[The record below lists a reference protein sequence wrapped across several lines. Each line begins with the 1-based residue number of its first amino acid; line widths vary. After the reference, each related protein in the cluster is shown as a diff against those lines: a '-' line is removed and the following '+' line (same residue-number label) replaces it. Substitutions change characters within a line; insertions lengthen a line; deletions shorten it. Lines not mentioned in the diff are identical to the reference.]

1 MLTLEQHKVSVSDKS
16 RFFVDSRSLLSSDW
30 FLSAQTVAN
39 LPLIGSCRFNFPTG
53 ADAPKTF
60 PIESVKSPRSRRI
73 RIIFS
78 EWRTSSS
85 HLIPQTKTASPLH
98 TMSSAMAKTA
108 FATSASVALRRPTP
122 LFSAFTSL
130 SRPLPRH
137 RTSLQTRRFATPLAT
152 AAPATKQVRV
162 RFAPSPTGALHVGGA
177 RTALYNW
184 LLARQMNGAF
194 LVRVEDTDVARSTR
208 ESEDMVLTDLAWL
221 GLTWDEG
228 PRVGGEKGPYRQ
240 SERGEIYVQ
249 LAEKLVREGKAYPCF
264 CTEEELDRKREEAER
279 EGRPPQ
285 YDGTWR
291 DADPEEVK
299 RRIDN
304 GDKYTVRFKVP
315 VGSRVVIDDAVRGK
329 VAWDAD
335 STVGDFIILRSTGV
349 PVYNFC
355 VAVDDALMGVST
367 VIRAEEHLT
376 NTLRQVLT
384 LRALGFE
391 TPQYAH
397 CSLILGSDRSKLS
410 KRHGATSVTQFREE
424 GYLPVAMINYLATLG
439 WNDGTEKEIYTAEE
453 LIKAFDIHR
462 ITKSPAMFDGDK
474 LRFINGQHL
483 RALPADELEE
493 LVVAEWKRSG
503 VFNDALQQSSLLAKA
518 AVALV
523 RGSLELVNDANDDMK
538 AVFSY
543 PLEESLAS
551 GEANELVEEG
561 GFKELAEIALRDYDS
576 GDMPIGSDG
585 EEHIGKWK
593 KWVKATGKASGR
605 KGKRLFH
612 PLRLALTGKMSG
624 PDVGE
629 ILQVLYLTEKE
640 NVATDFVP
648 LSQRMEM
655 LRNKLASM

>member
-1 MLTLEQHKVSVSDKS
+1 MT
-16 RFFVDSRSLLSSDW
+16 
-30 FLSAQTVAN
+30 
-39 LPLIGSCRFNFPTG
+39 GS
-53 ADAPKTF
+53 
-60 PIESVKSPRSRRI
+60 
-73 RIIFS
+73 
-78 EWRTSSS
+78 
-85 HLIPQTKTASPLH
+85 
-98 TMSSAMAKTA
+98 
-108 FATSASVALRRPTP
+108 
-122 LFSAFTSL
+122 FTSL
-130 SRPLPRH
+130 SRPLSQRSPRP
-137 RTSLQTRRFATPLAT
+137 STRRFWTPLAT
-152 AAPATKQVRV
+152 AAPATKQIRV

-184 LLARQMNGAF
+184 LLARQTKGSF

-208 ESEDMVLTDLAWL
+208 ESEEMVLADLAWL
-221 GLTWDEG
+221 GLNWDEG

-240 SERGEIYVQ
+240 SERSDIYVE
-249 LAEKLVREGKAYPCF
+249 LAQKLVQDGKAYPCF
-264 CTEEELDRKREEAER
+264 CTEEELERKREQAER

-299 RRIDN
+299 RKMEN
-304 GDKYTVRFKVP
+304 GEQYTVRFKVP
-315 VGSRVVIDDAVRGK
+315 GGSRVVINDAVRGK

-376 NTLRQVLT
+376 NTLRQVLI

-391 TPQYAH
+391 TPDYAH

-439 WNDGTEKEIYTAEE
+439 WNDGTEKEIYTVEE
-453 LIKAFDIHR
+453 LIEAFDIHR

-483 RALPADELEE
+483 RALPAEELGE

-503 VFNDALQQSSLLAKA
+503 LFNDAMQTGSPLAQA

-523 RGSLELVNDANDDMK
+523 RGSLELVNDANDEMK
-538 AVFSY
+538 KAFAY
-543 PLEESLAS
+543 PLDETLAS
-551 GEANELVEEG
+551 GEADELLGEEG

-576 GDMPIGSDG
+576 GEMPTGLDG
-585 EEHIGKWK
+585 EEHKANWK
-593 KWVKATGKASGR
+593 KWVKATGKGCER
-605 KGKRLFH
+605 KGKGLFH

-629 ILQVLYLTEKE
+629 ILQVLHLTEE
-640 NVATDFVP
+640 SNAATDFVP
-648 LSQRMEM
+648 LSQRMET
-655 LRNKLASM
+655 LRSKLAGM